1 MKKNLFIGFIFLTI
15 FSFAS
20 HISYAQN
27 QKIAYVDADAIYPNM
42 PEAKA
47 AKSELEQFKSILEKQ
62 LEGEQAKAQQYYAD
76 VMKKIQEGSLTPL
89 QQKAEEEKLM
99 KMQED
104 LQKKAAKMDE
114 DLQNKQLEMYKPIED
129 KFDAALKAVAKAN
142 GYSYILD
149 KKLLLYSDGG
159 EDATAKVKSQL
170 GVQ

>member
-1 MKKNLFIGFIFLTI
+1 
-15 FSFAS
+15 
-20 HISYAQN
+20 
-27 QKIAYVDADAIYPNM
+27 M

-89 QQKAEEEKLM
+89 QQKSEEEKLM

-114 DLQNKQLEMYKPIED
+114 DLQSKQLEMYKPIED
-129 KFDAALKAVAKAN
+129 KFDAALKTVAKAN